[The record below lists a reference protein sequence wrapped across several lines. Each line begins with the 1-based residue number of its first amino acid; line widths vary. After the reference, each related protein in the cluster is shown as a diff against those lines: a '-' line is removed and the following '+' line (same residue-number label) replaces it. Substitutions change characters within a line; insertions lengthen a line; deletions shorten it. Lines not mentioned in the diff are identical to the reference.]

1 MYSALQGASLT
12 LAALV
17 RSRLE
22 SDPVLS
28 SFFNPGSG
36 GTLIVSINNPQE
48 MARARDEGVSLWLY
62 RVMRDADRLN
72 VPKPR
77 LGPFQSRFPSLPL
90 RLHYLITPF
99 VSAGQANSAELEQR
113 ILGKVMQTFHDHARF
128 RGADLQG
135 DIAGSTQEFQVS
147 LETLALEDIARVW
160 NALNQPYQ
168 LSVSYEVAIVYLDS
182 EIVESVAPVRIA
194 EPITAVIVEEGEA

>member
-1 MYSALQGASLT
+1 
-12 LAALV
+12 
-17 RSRLE
+17 
-22 SDPVLS
+22 
-28 SFFNPGSG
+28 
-36 GTLIVSINNPQE
+36 
-48 MARARDEGVSLWLY
+48 
-62 RVMRDADRLN
+62 
-72 VPKPR
+72 
-77 LGPFQSRFPSLPL
+77 LPL

-99 VSAGQANSAELEQR
+99 VQAGQANSAELEQR

-147 LETLALEDIARVW
+147 LETLPLEDIARVW
-160 NALNQPYQ
+160 NALNAPYQ
-168 LSVSYEVAIVYLDS
+168 LSVSYEVAIVYVDS